1 MSEIIGLA
9 ARMIL
14 DSRGN
19 PTVEVDCL
27 LESGAFGRAAV
38 PSGASTGERE
48 AVELRDGGD
57 AWNGKGVDKAV
68 EHVENDILGAIVGL
82 EGTNQTE
89 VDSTLIDLDG
99 TPNKSRLGANA
110 ILGVSMAVCR
120 AAAEESELPLYRY
133 LGGAVPPR
141 QPIPLLNVINGG
153 AHADNSLEVQEF
165 MLAPVGASTFPEAL
179 HMGVRIYHTLKKQLT
194 EQGLSVAVGDEG
206 GFAPNLAGD
215 RAALDQLTT
224 AVKSAGYEPGR
235 DVSFA
240 LDVAASEF
248 CRDGV
253 YHLEGKQ
260 LSSAD
265 MVAHYDALVNDYPI
279 VSIEDGLDEN
289 DWDGWQ
295 QLTAKVGDRVRLVGD
310 DLFVTNPELLRR
322 GLTEKS
328 ANAILIKL
336 NQVGTVS
343 ETLEAIRL
351 AQEGGYR
358 VVVSH
363 RSGETEDDFIADL
376 AVGSGAG
383 WIKTGAPCRSDR
395 NAKYNRLLRIEEQ
408 IQECSAYGPLNL

>member
-1 MSEIIGLA
+1 MTEIIGLA

-19 PTVEVDCL
+19 PTIEVDCL

-57 AWNGKGVDKAV
+57 AWCGKGVDKAI

-82 EGTNQTE
+82 EGVNQIE
-89 VDSTLIDLDG
+89 VDRTLIDLDG

-165 MLAPVGASTFPEAL
+165 MLAPVGASSFPEAL
-179 HMGVRIYHTLKKQLT
+179 HMGVQIYHTLKKQLS

-248 CRDGV
+248 YRDGA
-253 YHLEGKQ
+253 YHLEGNK

-295 QLTAKVGDRVRLVGD
+295 QLTAKVGSKVRLVGD
-310 DLFVTNPELLRR
+310 DLFVTNPQLLKR
-322 GLTEKS
+322 GLADRS

-343 ETLEAIRL
+343 ETLEAIRM

-358 VVVSH
+358 VIVSH

-408 IQECSAYGPLNL
+408 IQEHGAYGPLNL